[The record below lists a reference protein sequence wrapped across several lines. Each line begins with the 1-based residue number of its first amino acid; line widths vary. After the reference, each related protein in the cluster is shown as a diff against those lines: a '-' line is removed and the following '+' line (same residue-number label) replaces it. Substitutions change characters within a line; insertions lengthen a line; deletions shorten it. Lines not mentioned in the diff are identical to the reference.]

1 MNLNDN
7 EQELTIGNVSKY
19 RIRVIPQK
27 DFFL

>member
-7 EQELTIGNVSKY
+7 EQELTIGNGSKY
-19 RIRVIPQK
+19 RIHVIPQK

>member
-19 RIRVIPQK
+19 RIHVIPQK
-27 DFFL
+27 DFFF